1 MKSVTLSLEEVKP
14 WIEEIIATRFR
25 KKQILGL
32 VGPLGAGKTKLV
44 EIALANLGVSDPVS
58 SPTFSLIN
66 HYSTEKYPFIAHVD
80 LYRTEGEEDLE
91 STGFWDLFSEGK
103 GLVLI
108 EWADRIDTKDLPLD
122 WDYLEIEITKPQG
135 DEARSYRLKEA

>member
-1 MKSVTLSLEEVKP
+1 MIMKPVTLSLSEVKP
-14 WIEEIIATRFR
+14 WIQEIITTRFQE
-25 KKQILGL
+25 KQILSL

-44 EIALANLGVSDPVS
+44 EIALAQLGVNEPVS

-66 HYSTEKYPFIAHVD
+66 HYSTKKYPFIAHVD

-91 STGFWDLFSEGK
+91 STGFWDLFSQEK

-108 EWADRIDTKDLPLD
+108 EWADRINSQDLPLD
-122 WDYLEIEITKPQG
+122 WNLLEIEISKPPG
-135 DEARSYRLKEA
+135 DKTRSYKLK